1 MVFWLQNPKVAYVAI
16 PKQSLCW
23 GCFANSHPTSSVPTL
38 CPCCP
43 CNGPTQV
50 HKLLP
55 NELWRIYGRMT
66 SKTKARVHSQAAH
79 ESYRSQ
85 TQSDMRQPLPASQPQ
100 TLKDPGRWDQISWSK
115 MESS

>member
-23 GCFANSHPTSSVPTL
+23 RCFANSHPTSS
-38 CPCCP
+38 
-43 CNGPTQV
+43 
-50 HKLLP
+50 
-55 NELWRIYGRMT
+55 MT
-66 SKTKARVHSQAAH
+66 SKTKARVHSQAAR

-100 TLKDPGRWDQISWSK
+100 TLRDPG
-115 MESS
+115 